1 MTGPV
6 IAELDAVIERALRES
21 DLVHE
26 HPEPGKWLVD
36 LPGTKKLKTV
46 CGLIVGEHALRVEAF
61 VCRQPDENREQLW
74 TFLLQHNARMYGVA
88 YSIDSVGDVYL
99 TGRLPHAAVTPEEI
113 DRILGAVLSY
123 ADDHFNAMLEIGFGT
138 SIRREWDWRV
148 KRGESLRN
156 LEAFA
161 AFADPSRRPDA
172 DPPALR
178 TPTPTIGRDRD
189 RPQPARPDELRPGY
203 ARRWWVLAT
212 MTVCLLVVIMGNTIL
227 NVALPTLQREL
238 GAPRASCSGPSTP
251 TSSCSPACCSP
262 GAWSATASGA
272 SGCC

>member
-1 MTGPV
+1 M
-6 IAELDAVIERALRES
+6 
-21 DLVHE
+21 
-26 HPEPGKWLVD
+26 
-36 LPGTKKLKTV
+36 
-46 CGLIVGEHALRVEAF
+46 EAF

-99 TGRLPHAAVTPEEI
+99 TGRLPHAAVTADEL

-161 AFADPSRRPDA
+161 AFADP
-172 DPPALR
+172 PAAR
-178 TPTPTIGRDRD
+178 TPGVTATDRECH
-189 RPQPARPDELRPGY
+189 RRTCAR
-203 ARRWWVLAT
+203 AT
-212 MTVCLLVVIMGNTIL
+212 
-227 NVALPTLQREL
+227 
-238 GAPRASCSGPSTP
+238 RAVG
-251 TSSCSPACCSP
+251 
-262 GAWSATASGA
+262 
-272 SGCC
+272 GCWPP

>member
-1 MTGPV
+1 MTEDV
-6 IAELDAVIERALRES
+6 VARLDAVIEQTVRENE
-21 DLVHE
+21 LAHE
-26 HPEPGKWLVD
+26 HPEPGKWLID

-74 TFLLQHNARMYGVA
+74 TFLLQHNARMYGVS

-138 SIRREWDWRV
+138 SIRREWEWRV

-161 AFADPSRRPDA
+161 AFADPTRRNPSRTD
-172 DPPALR
+172 
-178 TPTPTIGRDRD
+178 PTPRT
-189 RPQPARPDELRPGY
+189 
-203 ARRWWVLAT
+203 
-212 MTVCLLVVIMGNTIL
+212 
-227 NVALPTLQREL
+227 
-238 GAPRASCSGPSTP
+238 
-251 TSSCSPACCSP
+251 
-262 GAWSATASGA
+262 
-272 SGCC
+272 